1 MSWKNIKLGTV
12 SKEMKMELHESVRDT
27 YKEMV
32 IKESEGYRL
41 TLKKHE
47 VLSPKGLF
55 SVDMVQESL
64 NEEGKVWQTSTY
76 NYFMTKEELQAL
88 AYGLTA

>member
-1 MSWKNIKLGTV
+1 
-12 SKEMKMELHESVRDT
+12 MELHESVRDS

-32 IKESEGYRL
+32 IKENEGFRL

-55 SVDMVQESL
+55 SIDMLQESL
-64 NEEGKVWQTSTY
+64 KDGDVIESQTY
-76 NYFMTKEELQAL
+76 NFFMTQDEMTTL
-88 AYGLTA
+88 ASALTA

>member
-1 MSWKNIKLGTV
+1 MSWKNIERGTV
-12 SKEMKMELHESVRDT
+12 SKEMKMELHESVRDS

-32 IKESEGYRL
+32 VKEHEGFRL

-55 SVDMVQESL
+55 SIDMVQESL
-64 NEEGKVWQTSTY
+64 KDGEVVESQVY
-76 NYFMTKEELQAL
+76 NFFMTKEECQAL

>member
-1 MSWKNIKLGTV
+1 M
-12 SKEMKMELHESVRDT
+12 MMELHESVRAS

-32 IKESEGYRL
+32 IKEHEGFRL

-55 SVDMVQESL
+55 SIDMVQESL
-64 NEEGKVWQTSTY
+64 KDGDVVDSQTYSF
-76 NYFMTKEELQAL
+76 FMDKSELQAL
-88 AYGLTA
+88 AYGLTL

>member
-1 MSWKNIKLGTV
+1 M
-12 SKEMKMELHESVRDT
+12 LHESVKDT

-32 IKESEGYRL
+32 IKEHEGYRL
-41 TLKKHE
+41 VLKKHE

-64 NEEGKVWQTSTY
+64 KDGEVIESQTY
-76 NYFMTKEELQAL
+76 NFFMDKAELQAL

>member
-1 MSWKNIKLGTV
+1 
-12 SKEMKMELHESVRDT
+12 MELHESVRDT
-27 YKEMV
+27 RKEMI

-41 TLKKHE
+41 RLVKHE

-55 SVDMVQESL
+55 SIDMIQEGIK
-64 NEEGKVWQTSTY
+64 EDGTVGTTSTY

-88 AYGLTA
+88 AYGLTL

>member
-1 MSWKNIKLGTV
+1 
-12 SKEMKMELHESVRDT
+12 MELHESVRAS

-32 IKESEGYRL
+32 IKEHEGFRL

-55 SVDMVQESL
+55 SIDMVQESL
-64 NEEGKVWQTSTY
+64 KDGDVVDSQTYSF
-76 NYFMTKEELQAL
+76 FMDKSELQAL
-88 AYGLTA
+88 AYGLTL

>member
-1 MSWKNIKLGTV
+1 M
-12 SKEMKMELHESVRDT
+12 LHESIRDT

-32 IKESEGYRL
+32 IKENEGFRL

-55 SVDMVQESL
+55 SIDMLQESL
-64 NEEGKVWQTSTY
+64 KDGIVVDSQTY
-76 NYFMTKEELQAL
+76 NFFMTKAECQTL
-88 AYGLTA
+88 AYGLTS

>member
-1 MSWKNIKLGTV
+1 
-12 SKEMKMELHESVRDT
+12 MELHESVKST

-32 IKESEGYRL
+32 IKETEGFRL

-47 VLSPKGLF
+47 VLTPKGLF
-55 SVDMVQESL
+55 SVDMIQEGIK
-64 NEEGKVWQTSTY
+64 EDGTVGTTSTY
-76 NYFMTKEELQAL
+76 NFFMTKEELQAL

>member
-1 MSWKNIKLGTV
+1 M
-12 SKEMKMELHESVRDT
+12 KENTMELHESVRNT

-32 IKESEGYRL
+32 IKEHDGFRL

-55 SVDMVQESL
+55 SIDMVQESL
-64 NEEGKVWQTSTY
+64 KDGDVVDTQTY
-76 NYFMTKEELQAL
+76 NFFMTKEECQAL
-88 AYGLTA
+88 AHGLTA